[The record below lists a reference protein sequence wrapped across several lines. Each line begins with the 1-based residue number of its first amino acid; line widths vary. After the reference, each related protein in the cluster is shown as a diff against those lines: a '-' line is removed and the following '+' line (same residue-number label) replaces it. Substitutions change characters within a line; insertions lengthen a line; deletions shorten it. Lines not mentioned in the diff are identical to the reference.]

1 MLSKNEQ
8 IFVYFLTVAVILA
21 AGWFIFVA
29 PSYNQIKTNQTILDT
44 KQKELDKLKT
54 ELSDEAMEAIEV
66 EIKAAYDEGIKA
78 ADVFY
83 EEMSEYEVDQTLRQF
98 LADVKDPLT
107 GYKESMNIN
116 TDNMKIEG
124 IDKTEL
130 KISLNN
136 DKLLEYPIREE
147 SVIDASA
154 YLGASDES
162 NTAITD
168 ENAEAGKLTAAQL
181 TELLMNKEPEAAI
194 DFYEKNKAK
203 LSPGIREA
211 MRVML
216 AGTSEDVAVQ
226 TVEFKINLSS
236 EDINAL
242 TMAAIKSPKAMYITS
257 FAREE
262 LEIDLDKDKK
272 EESEKIRVSA
282 GGGEDVEIDRVYSV
296 STYTI
301 TMSFYCVKRPDPL
314 PEKAKS

>member
-8 IFVYFLTVAVILA
+8 IIVYFLTVAVILA

-29 PSYNQIKTNQTILDT
+29 PSYNQIKTNQNILDT

-107 GYKESMNIN
+107 GYKDSMNIN
-116 TDNMKIEG
+116 TDNMIIEG

-162 NTAITD
+162 NTAIND
-168 ENAEAGKLTAAQL
+168 ENAEANKLNAAQL
-181 TELLMNKEPEAAI
+181 TELLQNKETNAAI

-211 MRVML
+211 MRSLL
-216 AGTSEDVAVQ
+216 AGSSEEVAVQ
-226 TVEFKINLSS
+226 NVEFKINLSS

-242 TMAAIKSPKAMYITS
+242 TMAAIKSPKAMYIKS
-257 FAREE
+257 FERED
-262 LEIDLDKDKK
+262 LEADLDSDKK
-272 EESEKIRVSA
+272 DEETIRVSA
-282 GGGEDVEIDRVYSV
+282 GGGEEVEITRVYSV